1 MTEATTD
8 DAAHFLMR
16 QIERAKALRL
26 TRASGLEHAAKRIL
40 LRQWQAARLAA
51 THKDLLDHPS
61 FAAAAQFFLS
71 DLYGINDTS
80 RRDADVER
88 IYPVM
93 VRMLPERAL
102 RSIGGALE
110 LDALTEQLDEQL
122 LDVLEQQLDV
132 RDQITERAY
141 AEAYRR
147 CDNYAL
153 RKHQIALITEVGQ
166 HLSEMV
172 NKPLVY
178 KTLRAMR
185 VPARLA
191 GFGELQDFL
200 ERGFSAFLKIDDPQQ
215 FLSLIERRETQILDR
230 IYAGHARPFDPA
242 ARDRA

>member
-1 MTEATTD
+1 MTEAATND
-8 DAAHFLMR
+8 VAQFLAR

-26 TRASGLEHAAKRIL
+26 EGASSSERAAKRAL

-51 THKDLLDHPS
+51 THQDLLEDPGYRP
-61 FAAAAQFFLS
+61 AAEFFLS
-71 DLYGINDTS
+71 DLYGMKDTS
-80 RRDADVER
+80 KRDADVEH
-88 IYPVM
+88 IYPIM
-93 VRMLPERAL
+93 VRMLPDHAL
-102 RSIGGALE
+102 HSIGVALE

-122 LDVLEQQLDV
+122 LHVLEPQLRADG
-132 RDQITERAY
+132 QITESAY
-141 AEAYRR
+141 AQAYRR
-147 CDNYAL
+147 CNNYAL

-185 VPARLA
+185 LPARLA

-200 ERGFSAFLKIDDPQQ
+200 ERGFGAFLKLHDPQE

-230 IYAGHARPFDPA
+230 IYAGDPRPFDLAPHVGG
-242 ARDRA
+242 